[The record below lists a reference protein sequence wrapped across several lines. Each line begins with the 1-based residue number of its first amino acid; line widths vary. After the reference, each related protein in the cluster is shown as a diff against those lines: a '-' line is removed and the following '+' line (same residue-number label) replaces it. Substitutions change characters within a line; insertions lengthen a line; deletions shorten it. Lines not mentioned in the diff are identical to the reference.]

1 MEIKILGTG
10 CSKCDKLEKNLKK
23 ALKESDIDAT
33 IEKVEELKEIVR
45 YGVMTTPALVIN
57 DKVVSVG
64 KVLSAKEIKKFLWWI
79 RWVLSKKILKTKCPS
94 QDIYYPRPG
103 HLLFQL

>member
-1 MEIKILGTG
+1 MEIKILGAG

-64 KVLSAKEIKKFLWWI
+64 KVLSAKEIKKFL
-79 RWVLSKKILKTKCPS
+79 
-94 QDIYYPRPG
+94 
-103 HLLFQL
+103 